1 MFSIDISEDYAVY
14 QEGSSEGTQVKYRKD
29 GCWYKIDRHGEE
41 GLVEYLVSNV
51 IKFSTLDA
59 DEYVLYDTGTINGK
73 PGCVSKDFL
82 KCVEDSFVT
91 FQRVYKNVTGCDLTN
106 TVNNLDTLEERFE
119 FVIKFLK
126 ENMDYDATVYL
137 QKILTVDFLSLNTD
151 RHFNNLGFIVH
162 KDGTV
167 TDAPVFDN
175 GLGLLNGNVSIN
187 KNLSIAEN
195 TKRVIARPFSGSHR
209 KMLDYVGVGFRLDVD
224 AAKKWLQEQP
234 QTFYRDVLLYQL
246 DYTRDILQNEMNL
259 PNSFLLS

>member
-14 QEGSSEGTQVKYRKD
+14 QEGASEGTQVKYRKD

-51 IKFSTLDA
+51 L
-59 DEYVLYDTGTINGK
+59 
-73 PGCVSKDFL
+73 
-82 KCVEDSFVT
+82 
-91 FQRVYKNVTGCDLTN
+91 
-106 TVNNLDTLEERFE
+106 
-119 FVIKFLK
+119 KFLK
-126 ENMDYDATVYL
+126 DNMGYDATKYL

-162 KDGTV
+162 KNGTIS
-167 TDAPVFDN
+167 DAPIFDN

-187 KNLSIAEN
+187 KHLSIAEN

-209 KMLDYVGVGFRLDVD
+209 KMLDYVGVGFKLDVD
-224 AAKKWLQEQP
+224 GAKKWLQEQP